1 MSLLTNVQNSCQQI
15 AEAVASAL
23 KMEVEIIDDEPLRV
37 AGTGSVRNDVGHRLR
52 RGFVNKYVL
61 NSGKPVFIE
70 EAGYHAICGSC
81 PLKGNCFYRSSIVY
95 PITADNRVIGTISL
109 IAFDKHQKEKLSKNT
124 ASLMEFLG
132 RMADLMASKALEKLM
147 LQERMLMAGRLEA
160 VVDAVYEAIIAVDST
175 GNITHFNKS
184 SERMFSIQRAAAI
197 GQNVNQ
203 ILSGI
208 LLQEVLEEGKEFN
221 SREVFVN
228 LKNRKLH
235 LLSTARIIKDQ
246 EDLLLGIVA
255 TFRDFKE
262 TQKLAY
268 EYISAQRQITMDDI
282 LSKSHAIDNIKAQA
296 KKIAV
301 SNSTVLILGETGTGK
316 ELFARAIHSASN
328 QSVKPFVAINCG
340 AIPESLLES
349 ELFGYD
355 EGAFTGARRGGKPGK
370 FELANG
376 GTLFLD
382 EIGNMSLYLQSKL
395 LRVLQEKTIERV
407 GGTQEIPINVRI
419 IAATNSDLHS
429 MVQKGLFREDL
440 YYRVSVIPII
450 LPPLRERREDIPLLL
465 EYYTKRFSNL
475 LQKDITGFSPE
486 VLKACMGYSWPGNVR
501 ELINMV
507 EYAVNLE
514 EQGILGLESLP
525 SRIRENHS
533 KSRSTYTYTGNADDR
548 EGIVPLATMEKD
560 ALEKSLAKF
569 GYHEEGKRKAANA
582 LGISRATIY
591 RKIEKYG
598 LKQKNQ

>member
-316 ELFARAIHSASN
+316 ELFARAVHSASN

-525 SRIRENHS
+525 SRLRENHS